1 VRGNMI
7 PDVLSTQLRDEA
19 AGVPV
24 GQRVLRIATHA
35 AVRSRGLGSKLLSE
49 IKGEFAAR
57 VDWLGVGY
65 GATPE
70 LVRFW
75 AHNGYSTVHL
85 ATSRNATSGEYSV
98 VMLDPCSD
106 DGAALATRHGEWF
119 QDRIAAVLSDPLD
132 DCEPDVVRA
141 VLRATDSDPS
151 LTLSEWEWRLI
162 AGVPGGASILDT
174 NPQPFRELA
183 RRHLSDPADPAALS
197 VREERLLVRKVLQA
211 RPWSAVTEELA
222 FVSERECMR
231 TLGGVVERLTRLY
244 GDPWVQEELDR
255 HQ

>member
-1 VRGNMI
+1 
-7 PDVLSTQLRDEA
+7 
-19 AGVPV
+19 
-24 GQRVLRIATHA
+24 
-35 AVRSRGLGSKLLSE
+35 
-49 IKGEFAAR
+49 

-75 AHNGYSTVHL
+75 ARNGYSTVHL

-106 DGAALATRHGEWF
+106 DGEALATRHSGWF

-132 DCEPDVVRA
+132 DCDPDVVRA
-141 VLRATDSDPS
+141 VLRATDSEPS
-151 LTLSEWEWRLI
+151 LSLSEWEWRVI

-174 NPQPFRELA
+174 NPRPFRDLA
-183 RRHLSDPADPAALS
+183 RRHLSDPADPSALS
-197 VREERLLVRKVLQA
+197 EQEERLLVRKVLQA
-211 RPWSAVTEELA
+211 RPWAAVTGELA

-231 TLGGVVERLTRLY
+231 ALGEAYQPLVDRY
-244 GDPWVQEELDR
+244 GDAVAHEEADR
-255 HQ
+255 YR